1 MKPTRAV
8 TEALLLFLAFF
19 LPGFVAQAAMR
30 SAGAVTTLGLLQSVV
45 AGVPQFLLMAS
56 IAGARGPWSSPRWG
70 LVPFGARD
78 GLVTALL
85 VLACFALAVPFF
97 ALVTSLPPHWTKG
110 FVSGY
115 RWGLQGPSQIPV
127 ALLFSLTAGYREEF
141 YFRAYLLQRMEE
153 MGAGNAAAIA
163 LSTGLFCI
171 GHVYEGPLGVFVA
184 AVLGL
189 VFALAYKKR
198 KNLHI
203 IAIAHGLYN
212 TLVLSL
218 SLVAARSLPVGAAFR
233 ILSP

>member
-19 LPGFVAQAAMR
+19 LPGFVAQAAM
-30 SAGAVTTLGLLQSVV
+30 SSTGAVTTLGLLQSVV
-45 AGVPQFLLMAS
+45 AGIPQCLLMAY

-70 LVPFGARD
+70 LVPFGPRD

-85 VLACFALAVPFF
+85 VLACFGLVFSFF
-97 ALVTSLPPHWTKG
+97 ALVTSLPPQWTKG

-115 RWGLQGPSQIPV
+115 RWGLQRPSQLPV
-127 ALLFSLTAGYREEF
+127 ALLFSLAAGYREEF
-141 YFRAYLLQRMEE
+141 YFRAYLLERMEE
-153 MGAGNAAAIA
+153 IGVRNAAAIA
-163 LSTGLFCI
+163 VSTSLFCV
-171 GHVYEGPLGVFVA
+171 GHVYEGPLGIVVA
-184 AVLGL
+184 AVLGT

-218 SLVAARSLPVGAAFR
+218 SLVTSSSLPVRAGFR
-233 ILSP
+233 IFFP